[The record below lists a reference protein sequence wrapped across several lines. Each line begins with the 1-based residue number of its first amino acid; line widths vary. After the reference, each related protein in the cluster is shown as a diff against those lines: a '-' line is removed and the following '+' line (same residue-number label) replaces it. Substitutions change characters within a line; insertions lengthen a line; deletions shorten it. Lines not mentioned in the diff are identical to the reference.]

1 MGHGTNE
8 TSYGSAS
15 AEAVGDNHGL
25 DHPRYGDSPSVH
37 THLCV
42 LHCTYVTHLYITVC
56 SVSILIIITYIT
68 LYVCS
73 VTIFRFIIT
82 YITHYVCSV
91 TIFRLIIT
99 YITLYVCSVT
109 IFELVIITYITLYVC
124 SVI

>member
-15 AEAVGDNHGL
+15 PEAVGDNHGL

-37 THLCV
+37 TRLCV
-42 LHCTYVTHLYITVC
+42 LHYIRINPYVTHLCITVC

-68 LYVCS
+68 
-73 VTIFRFIIT
+73 R
-82 YITHYVCSV
+82 YVCSV

-99 YITLYVCSVT
+99 YITHYVCSVT

-124 SVI
+124 SVIITYITLYVCSVI